1 MAIGQPLLCE
11 RPYNHGNSQRRK
23 GHSHFIMRMETAPQP
38 IDLMTIPPTKG
49 MQETEEEVFRLKG
62 GGGRGGGL
70 LESLA

>member
-1 MAIGQPLLCE
+1 
-11 RPYNHGNSQRRK
+11 
-23 GHSHFIMRMETAPQP
+23 MRMETAPQP